1 MFSLKRKNKEKTF
14 ILTITDKNTTLYNG
28 PINELPILNSQV
40 IAGSIEF
47 YDDPEPCMIHRS
59 AVISRYYIQIE
70 AWLEDINYQ
79 SNSTLDIENIPQD
92 IIKLIDFNKG
102 KVNEN

>member
-1 MFSLKRKNKEKTF
+1 
-14 ILTITDKNTTLYNG
+14 
-28 PINELPILNSQV
+28 
-40 IAGSIEF
+40 
-47 YDDPEPCMIHRS
+47 MIHRS

-92 IIKLIDFNKG
+92 IIKFIDFNKG